1 MTCTADPLALLRTML
16 LIREAELALARLF
29 ADGEV
34 PGFIHLSVGQEA
46 VAAGVCS
53 ALGPRDSVASTHRG
67 HGHAIARGVALDGFF
82 AEVLGRASG
91 VCGGRGGSMHVADLD
106 RGMLG
111 ANGIVG
117 AGAPIALGAALAHR
131 IQGSGGVAVAF
142 FGDGALAEGALHET
156 LNLAAIWRLPLLLVC
171 ENNGWAEFS
180 RSDTQVAATLS
191 AWSAAYG
198 VPHAEVDGNDA
209 AAVAAAAAAAVEAL
223 RRGEG
228 PRVLEAR
235 THRWRG
241 HFEGDPQRYRDPEE
255 VARVASAA
263 EHDPIA
269 RTRAML
275 LAAGTP
281 ASELDAAAAQARD
294 AVAAAVAAARAAPA
308 ADWADARHGV
318 YAPAGS

>member
-1 MTCTADPLALLRTML
+1 MRRMADPLSLFRMML
-16 LIREAELALARLF
+16 TIREAELALARLF

-34 PGFIHLSVGQEA
+34 PGFIHLSVGQEG

-53 ALGPRDSVASTHRG
+53 ALGPQDSVASTHRG
-67 HGHAIARGVALDGFF
+67 HGHAIARGMALDGFF
-82 AEVLGRASG
+82 AEVMGKATGL
-91 VCGGRGGSMHVADLD
+91 CGGRGGSMHVADLQ

-117 AGAPIALGAALAHR
+117 AGAPIALGAALAHQVR
-131 IQGSGGVAVAF
+131 GTDGVAVAF
-142 FGDGALAEGALHET
+142 FGDGALAEGAMHET
-156 LNLAAIWRLPLLLVC
+156 LNMAAIWRLPLLMVC

-180 RSDTQVAATLS
+180 RSDTQVAAKLS
-191 AWSAAYG
+191 AWAAAYG
-198 VPHAEVDGNDA
+198 VRHVEVDGNDA
-209 AAVAAAAAAAVEAL
+209 PVVAAAAAEAVAAL

-255 VARVASAA
+255 AGRMA

-269 RTRAML
+269 RSRAAL
-275 LAAGTP
+275 LAAGT
-281 ASELDAAAAQARD
+281 AEAELEAIETQARE
-294 AVAAAVAAARAAPA
+294 AVAAAIAAARTAPA
-308 ADWADARHGV
+308 ADWASAQHGA
-318 YAPAGS
+318 YAPAGG